1 MQKQLTFIESFRYQL
16 ANGGMTIKLI
26 FINVVVFLGL
36 RILEVFSQLFGWSS
50 GEFTWGV
57 ASHIVVLY
65 TDTTEFITH
74 PWGLFTY
81 MFTHFGAWHLIWN
94 MVMLYFAGKLFEQL
108 FNSSRLLYT
117 YILGGLLG
125 GVLEILAHLIFPS
138 MQMTSATI
146 VGASG
151 SVMAIF
157 IAIAFFRPNLKVNL
171 FGVFPVR
178 LIILGA
184 IFILSDLFNLSS
196 SDGTA
201 HFAHLGGAIFGIW
214 SIQNLHS
221 STNVVNV
228 VQYFIQSIFSKKTKP
243 KFRVKKGGKSS
254 NRRTKTDEDYNIEK
268 KRKQEIIDKIL
279 DKISKSGYES
289 LSKKEKDILFNQSK
303 K

>member
-1 MQKQLTFIESFRYQL
+1 MQTQKPFIESLRYQL
-16 ANGGMTIKLI
+16 THGGMTFKLV
-26 FINVVVFLGL
+26 FVNVVIFLGL
-36 RILEVFSQLFGWSS
+36 RILEVFAQLFGWSE
-50 GEFTWGV
+50 GEFTWGI

-65 TDTTEFITH
+65 TDGVEFITH

-81 MFTHFGAWHLIWN
+81 MFTHFGAWHLIFN
-94 MVMLYFAGKLFEQL
+94 MIMLYFSGKIFEQL

-117 YILGGLLG
+117 YVLGGLLG
-125 GVLEILAHLIFPS
+125 GILEILAHLIFPS
-138 MQMTSATI
+138 MQLTSATI

-157 IAIAFFRPNLKVNL
+157 IAIAFYRPQMKVNL
-171 FGVFPVR
+171 FGVLPVR
-178 LIILGA
+178 LIILAG
-184 IFILSDLFNLSS
+184 IFILQDLLNLSA

-214 SIQNLHS
+214 SIQNPHS
-221 STNVVNV
+221 STNVLNV
-228 VQYFIQSIFSKKTKP
+228 VQYFIQTLFKKKTKP
-243 KFRVKKGGKSS
+243 KFKVKKGGKTTRPKS
-254 NRRTKTDEDYNIEK
+254 DEEYNLEK
-268 KRKQEIIDKIL
+268 KRKQEVIDKIL